1 MGDNGPCVLRS
12 SLFNRPKYRGPARQ
26 HDALF
31 AVLLAIVILGERIRG
46 PQLLALAA
54 IVVGITLMY
63 RGQVGLSRRSI
74 VEIEEV
80 FAPVRTI
87 V

>member
-1 MGDNGPCVLRS
+1 VP
-12 SLFNRPKYRGPARQ
+12 FRGADQ
-26 HDALF
+26 
-31 AVLLAIVILGERIRG
+31 ILHRRIGGAHLGQDRERIRG

-63 RGQVGLSRRSI
+63 RGQVSLSGRSI
-74 VEIEEV
+74 VGIEEV

-87 V
+87 ATVIRGTLVRVRV

>member
-1 MGDNGPCVLRS
+1 
-12 SLFNRPKYRGPARQ
+12 
-26 HDALF
+26 
-31 AVLLAIVILGERIRG
+31 
-46 PQLLALAA
+46 LAA

-63 RGQVGLSRRSI
+63 RGQVGLSGRSI